1 MDLRSRR
8 VPPFASERRA
18 YNDAIEKAITRY
30 EEKVRSLNHKILTYN
45 LSVLTPMHMSLLDVE
60 KKVQAFR
67 DACTPLPE

>member
-1 MDLRSRR
+1 MRSRR